1 MPCRIIDPENATF
14 QGVKMADI
22 DSLETELKRAQERV
36 QKERLAVQKIKRA
49 MKRRATKERRNVEA
63 QALCALGRA
72 MVEYCDLPDHDAE
85 ASRLLVDFLR
95 GYIVRESD
103 QDAIIFTLSGK
114 RVADAVRAP
123 KPVIAPAMPAIE
135 IVG

>member
-1 MPCRIIDPENATF
+1 MNPENATF

-22 DSLETELKRAQERV
+22 DSLENELKRAQERV

-49 MKRRATKERRNVEA
+49 MLKRKRAEKRNIEA

-72 MVEYCDLPDHDAE
+72 VVEYCDLPGHDAE
-85 ASRLLVDFLR
+85 ASRLVDFLR
-95 GYIVRESD
+95 EYVTRESD
-103 QDAIIFTLSGK
+103 QEAIIFTLSGK
-114 RVADAVRAP
+114 RVADAVRVP
-123 KPVIAPAMPAIE
+123 KPAIDRAPEPAMPPME

>member
-1 MPCRIIDPENATF
+1 
-14 QGVKMADI
+14 MADVI
-22 DSLETELKRAQERV
+22 SLETELKKAQERIA
-36 QKERLAVQKIKRA
+36 KERLAIQKIKRA
-49 MKRRATKERRNVEA
+49 MLKRKRAEKRNIEA

-72 MVEYCDLPDHDAE
+72 MVEYCDQSGHDSE
-85 ASRLLVDFLR
+85 ASQMVDFLR

-103 QDAIIFTLSGK
+103 QDAILFTLSGK

-123 KPVIAPAMPAIE
+123 KPAIAPAMPVIE